1 MVKGKAFRKQWK
13 EARKPLRK
21 RASSRVKSAHRAS
34 FEDRQ
39 KQKRELEQVKAKSK
53 ELQQEK
59 KEVKKL
65 KAKKREEK
73 KKRKEENAIK
83 SGQYQVIK
91 KTEKVRK
98 WHKNAR
104 KMLRTMGPEQIE
116 RLVQKNQ
123 Y

>member
-13 EARKPLRK
+13 EKRKPLNK
-21 RASSRVKSAHRAS
+21 RASSRVKSAHRVS
-34 FEDRQ
+34 FEERT
-39 KQKRELEQVKAKSK
+39 KQKRELDEVKRKSA
-53 ELQQEK
+53 EMVQAK
-59 KEVKKL
+59 KEVKKA
-65 KAKKREEK
+65 KAKKRDEK

-83 SGQYQVIK
+83 AGQYQVIK

-116 RLVQKNQ
+116 RLLSK
-123 Y
+123 